1 MPTDS
6 AIAYDL
12 HAQEFLT
19 ARDHSNIG
27 ADVVALWCRTLSKD
41 TQILE
46 LACGGGYPITRVL
59 LEAGMRLWAI
69 ESSPNLVA
77 EFQRRFPDVP
87 VLCAKVQDSDFF
99 GRTYDAVV
107 AVGLMFLLNETEQTA
122 LIHRVAQAL
131 LPGGRFLFTA
141 PLQSCQWHD
150 ATTGIASHSLGRT
163 GYENC
168 LRSAG
173 LNLIATYT
181 DSGGNHYYEAQRIS

>member
-1 MPTDS
+1 MPADS

-41 TQILE
+41 AEVLE

-59 LEAGMRLWAI
+59 HEAGMRLWAI
-69 ESSPNLVA
+69 EGSPNLVA

-87 VLCAKVQDSDFF
+87 VQCAKVQDSDFF

-107 AVGLMFLLNETEQTA
+107 AVGLMFLLNDTEQAA

-141 PLQSCQWHD
+141 PLQSCQWDD
-150 ATTGIASHSLGRT
+150 ATTGIASYSLGRT
-163 GYENC
+163 AYENC
-168 LRSAG
+168 MCSVG
-173 LNLIATYT
+173 LSLIATYT
-181 DSGGNHYYEAQRIS
+181 DSGGNHYYEAQRTS